1 MGRYSGQ
8 LKKNSSNP
16 YFQKSAL
23 QQQRSFPCL
32 GVRPS
37 QLERSSFV
45 VESIKQTPSRWIEG
59 TKARLWWTDLR
70 ISIWYLYSNAK
81 HTDPEV
87 QGGTM
92 AWLTG
97 WRCPSRHRDAWPLLA
112 PACRATLAPCLHQAL
127 TNTSS
132 LTHWTHFDLF
142 ACFQVFS
149 SSPIFHFNQCILDI
163 SGV

>member
-1 MGRYSGQ
+1 MGSYSGQ
-8 LKKNSSNP
+8 LKKISSNP

-37 QLERSSFV
+37 QLETSSFV
-45 VESIKQTPSRWIEG
+45 VESIKQTPSRCIEG
-59 TKARLWWTDLR
+59 TKARLRWTDLR

-92 AWLTG
+92 A
-97 WRCPSRHRDAWPLLA
+97 
-112 PACRATLAPCLHQAL
+112 
-127 TNTSS
+127 
-132 LTHWTHFDLF
+132 
-142 ACFQVFS
+142 
-149 SSPIFHFNQCILDI
+149 
-163 SGV
+163 